1 MNILWLILGILS
13 FVASGVMLVVGSTS
27 SHLSELADVFFAP
40 IPLGILFI
48 VLFIVTTIKKKKRKQ
63 AQA

>member
-13 FVASGVMLVVGSTS
+13 FVASGVMLAVGSTS
-27 SHLSELADVFFAP
+27 SHLSELADVFFVP

-48 VLFIVTTIKKKKRKQ
+48 VLFIVTTIKKKKRKKT
-63 AQA
+63 